1 MNTQLHSLIERQ
13 RQRMRELREDG
24 PDLANTVA
32 DEVWDRFENEI
43 EEITADSYMFD
54 MATSTQMAL
63 SSSLTLNYDESFERH
78 VLMFFDRQEK
88 ELRDAGASE
97 ICFDGARFELSGQRK
112 GLKLRSRAEEMIR
125 DAIERAKPGLIG
137 MLFLAQDPCSDA
149 WEREHSDNAR
159 RVRTKLLEL
168 RGKIVE
174 SIREETTSIIQTAR
188 LSYSDMLETLSLRI
202 AMTSS
207 HPDSLKISTSEW
219 QSDDKRNN
227 ISG

>member
-1 MNTQLHSLIERQ
+1 MNTQLHSLIARQ

-32 DEVWDRFENEI
+32 DEVWDRFEIEI

-63 SSSLTLNYDESFERH
+63 SSSLTLNYDESFDRH
-78 VLMFFDRQEK
+78 VLIFFDRQEK
-88 ELRDAGASE
+88 ELRAAGASE
-97 ICFDGARFELSGQRK
+97 ICFDGARIDLSGLRK
-112 GLKLRSRAEEMIR
+112 GLRLRSRTEEMIG

-149 WEREHSDNAR
+149 WEREHRDNAR

-168 RGKIVE
+168 RGRIVE
-174 SIREETTSIIQTAR
+174 IIREETTTIIQTAR
-188 LSYSDMLETLSLRI
+188 LAYVDMLDSPFFRI
-202 AMTSS
+202 AAMSPN
-207 HPDSLKISTSEW
+207 HP
-219 QSDDKRNN
+219 
-227 ISG
+227 